1 MHRCRAVVG
10 SVVVVV
16 LVATTTSQSP
26 LAAAEAGAARGARR
40 SAPAVLAAYRSPFDL
55 ALVGSRWIV
64 TANATGDSVSLIDRA
79 AGRAVDERPVGARPT
94 SVAAVG
100 ADALL
105 VVASEAG
112 DVVRLEVRGD
122 RLVESGRLHVGFE
135 PRGVAVSADGS
146 VAFVTLAL
154 GERLVMFDPVSLALL
169 ETIEVGRLPRGVA
182 VSPDGKT
189 VAVACS
195 AGAEIVVVDVAAR
208 AVRSRHRF
216 HGINL
221 GDVRFSASG
230 GTVFFAWTYDAG
242 SHPSPGNI
250 RRGWVTGSRLG
261 RLDLGGTA
269 GDQGAGDAAGAA
281 VEDTLRGLT
290 LDVSGQA
297 VGDVAGLAL
306 VEGEGATADGAGP
319 GRRILITA
327 GGTHELV
334 WLRDP
339 DAVGPDDARQST
351 DRPLPYTQISGS
363 EVMDR
368 GLAVDR
374 GRFRRVELGGRP
386 LGIRVAADARRAFV
400 ANYLLDAV
408 QEVDLNTL
416 EIVRTIEL
424 DGGPNGGAAGD
435 VALDAHTAALVR
447 RGEAIFL
454 DARRSLDQ
462 WYSCHT
468 CHFEGGGNT
477 VTMDTLNDG
486 SSGTHKTVLPL
497 YRLAD
502 TGPWTWHGWQ
512 TDLEASLEKSLVE
525 TMQGPAPTAEDVD
538 AMAAY
543 LSALEPPPNPFREA
557 ADTGSAEAA
566 RGRDLFHSARAGCSD
581 CHGGPLFTSDAV
593 YDVGLGKPD
602 DRYRGH
608 SAPALAGVSRKT
620 LFLHHGRAK
629 SLEQVLTGLHS
640 PERAAGLEPLSADE
654 VRDLVAYLRTL

>member
-1 MHRCRAVVG
+1 MSWCRVLVGCVVC
-10 SVVVVV
+10 
-16 LVATTTSQSP
+16 VATTAQVP
-26 LAAAEAGAARGARR
+26 LTAADARGVQGTPR
-40 SAPAVLAAYRSPFDL
+40 SAPAALAAYRSPFDL
-55 ALVGSRWIV
+55 ALVGSRRLV
-64 TANATGDSVSLIDRA
+64 TVNATSDSVSLIDRE
-79 AGRAVDERPVGARPT
+79 AGRCVDERPVGARPT

-100 ADALL
+100 TDAVL

-122 RLVESGRLHVGFE
+122 RLVESARLHVGFE
-135 PRGVAVSADGS
+135 PRAVAVASDGAT
-146 VAFVTLAL
+146 AFVTLAL
-154 GERLVMFDPVSLALL
+154 GERLVMIDPVSLALV

-182 VSPDGKT
+182 VSPDGSA

-221 GDVRFSASG
+221 GDVRFAASG
-230 GTVFFAWTYDAG
+230 ETVFFAWTYDAG

-261 RLDLGGTA
+261 RLDLHDRTE
-269 GDQGAGDAAGAA
+269 AAG
-281 VEDTLRGLT
+281 EDTLRGLT

-306 VEGEGATADGAGP
+306 VEGAGATADGAGP

-327 GGTHELV
+327 GGTHELI
-334 WLRDP
+334 WLRDA
-339 DAVGPDDARQST
+339 DAVGPDEPRQSS
-351 DRPLPYTQISGS
+351 DPAHRPLPYTQISGS

-368 GLAVDR
+368 GLSVDQ
-374 GRFRRVELGGRP
+374 GRFRRLELGGRP
-386 LGIRVAADARRAFV
+386 LGIRIAADARRAFV
-400 ANYLLDAV
+400 ANYLLDVV
-408 QEVDLNTL
+408 QEIDLDSL
-416 EIVRTIEL
+416 EVVRTI
-424 DGGPNGGAAGD
+424 AIGD
-435 VALDAHTAALVR
+435 AKPDRADDRGSRGVEPDAHAALVR
-447 RGEAIFL
+447 RGETIFL

-512 TDLEASLEKSLVE
+512 TDLLASLEKSLVE
-525 TMQGPAPTAEDVD
+525 TMQGPAPSADDVE

-543 LSALEPPPNPFREA
+543 LSALETPPNPFREA
-557 ADTGSAEAA
+557 TDAPSAEAA
-566 RGRDLFHSARAGCSD
+566 RGRELFHSARAGCSD
-581 CHGGPLFTSDAV
+581 CHGGPHFTSDYV
-593 YDVGLGKPD
+593 HDVGLGKPD
-602 DRYRGH
+602 DRYRGF

>member
-10 SVVVVV
+10 SVVVV

-26 LAAAEAGAARGARR
+26 LAAAEAGAARGTRR

-100 ADALL
+100 ADSLL
-105 VVASEAG
+105 VVVSEAG

-281 VEDTLRGLT
+281 VEDALRGLT

-334 WLRDP
+334 WLRDA
-339 DAVGPDDARQST
+339 DADRGDEAAGAS

-386 LGIRVAADARRAFV
+386 LGIRIAADARRAFV

-416 EIVRTIEL
+416 EIVRSIPL
-424 DGGPNGGAAGD
+424 DHAVRPVPVGD
-435 VALDAHTAALVR
+435 VAADSHDAALVR

-557 ADTGSAEAA
+557 ADTGSAEVA

>member
-1 MHRCRAVVG
+1 
-10 SVVVVV
+10 
-16 LVATTTSQSP
+16 
-26 LAAAEAGAARGARR
+26 
-40 SAPAVLAAYRSPFDL
+40 
-55 ALVGSRWIV
+55 
-64 TANATGDSVSLIDRA
+64 
-79 AGRAVDERPVGARPT
+79 
-94 SVAAVG
+94 
-100 ADALL
+100 
-105 VVASEAG
+105 
-112 DVVRLEVRGD
+112 
-122 RLVESGRLHVGFE
+122 
-135 PRGVAVSADGS
+135 
-146 VAFVTLAL
+146 
-154 GERLVMFDPVSLALL
+154 
-169 ETIEVGRLPRGVA
+169 
-182 VSPDGKT
+182 
-189 VAVACS
+189 
-195 AGAEIVVVDVAAR
+195 
-208 AVRSRHRF
+208 
-216 HGINL
+216 
-221 GDVRFSASG
+221 
-230 GTVFFAWTYDAG
+230 VFFAWTYDAG

-269 GDQGAGDAAGAA
+269 GDQAAGDAAGAA
-281 VEDTLRGLT
+281 AEGTLRGLT

-297 VGDVAGLAL
+297 VGDVAGLAI

-334 WLRDP
+334 WLRDA
-339 DAVGPDDARQST
+339 DADRGDEAAGAS

-386 LGIRVAADARRAFV
+386 LGIRIAADARRAFV

-424 DGGPNGGAAGD
+424 NGGPGGGAVGD
-435 VALDAHTAALVR
+435 VALDAHAAALVR

-525 TMQGPAPTAEDVD
+525 TMQGPAPTAEDVE

-557 ADTGSAEAA
+557 ADTGSVEVA

>member
-1 MHRCRAVVG
+1 MSWCRVLGGCFVG
-10 SVVVVV
+10 
-16 LVATTTSQSP
+16 LATTWQAP
-26 LAAAEAGAARGARR
+26 LTAAEAGVARGPHR
-40 SAPAVLAAYRSPFDL
+40 SAPAVLAAYRSPCDL
-55 ALVGSRWIV
+55 ALVGSRWLV
-64 TANATGDSVSLIDRA
+64 TANATGDSVSLVDREA
-79 AGRAVDERPVGARPT
+79 SRAVDERPVGARPT

-100 ADALL
+100 ADAVL

-122 RLVESGRLHVGFE
+122 RLVESGRVHVGFE
-135 PRGVAVSADGS
+135 PRGVAVSPDGS

-154 GERLVMFDPVSLALL
+154 GERLVTFHPVSLALL
-169 ETIEVGRLPRGVA
+169 ETLEVGRLPRGVDVA
-182 VSPDGKT
+182 PDGKT

-195 AGAEIVVVDVAAR
+195 AGAEIVFVDVAAR

-221 GDVRFSASG
+221 GDVRFSAAG
-230 GTVFFAWTYDAG
+230 DTVYFAWTYDAG

-261 RLDLGGTA
+261 RLDLQGTA
-269 GDQGAGDAAGAA
+269 GDRAAGDAAGPTS
-281 VEDTLRGLT
+281 EGTLRGLT

-306 VEGEGATADGAGP
+306 VEEHAATAAGAHP

-334 WLRDP
+334 WLRDA
-339 DAVGPDDARQST
+339 DVGGPDDPRPSA

-368 GLAVDR
+368 GLAADR
-374 GRFRRVELGGRP
+374 GRFRRLELGGRP

-408 QEVDLNTL
+408 QEID
-416 EIVRTIEL
+416 
-424 DGGPNGGAAGD
+424 
-435 VALDAHTAALVR
+435 LDALEVVRSIPLDRAGRPAPVAAADSPAAALVR

-512 TDLEASLEKSLVE
+512 TDLRAALEKSLVE
-525 TMQGPAPTAEDVD
+525 TMQGPAPSADDVE

-557 ADTGSAEAA
+557 TDAA
-566 RGRDLFHSARAGCSD
+566 AAGRGRELFHSARAGCSD
-581 CHGGPLFTSDAV
+581 CHGGPHFTSDRV
-593 YDVGLGKPD
+593 HDVGLGKPD
-602 DRYRGH
+602 DRYRGF
-608 SAPALAGVSRKT
+608 SAPALAGVSRKNS
-620 LFLHHGRAK
+620 FLHHGRAR

-640 PERAAGLEPLSADE
+640 PERAAGLEPLSAAE

>member
-10 SVVVVV
+10 SFVVV
-16 LVATTTSQSP
+16 LVVAITSQSP
-26 LAAAEAGAARGARR
+26 PAATEAGAARGTRR

-64 TANATGDSVSLIDRA
+64 TVNATGDSVSLIDRA

-94 SVAAVG
+94 SVAAID

-135 PRGVAVSADGS
+135 PRGVAVSSDGS

-221 GDVRFSASG
+221 GDVRFPASG

-281 VEDTLRGLT
+281 VEDALRGLT

-416 EIVRTIEL
+416 EIVRTIEI
-424 DGGPNGGAAGD
+424 DGGPGGGAAGD
-435 VALDAHTAALVR
+435 VALDPNAAALVR

-468 CHFEGGGNT
+468 CHYEGGGNT

-512 TDLEASLEKSLVE
+512 TDLKASLAKSLVE

-543 LSALEPPPNPFREA
+543 LSAIEPPPNPFREA

-629 SLEQVLTGLHS
+629 SLEQVLTSLHS

>member
-1 MHRCRAVVG
+1 
-10 SVVVVV
+10 
-16 LVATTTSQSP
+16 
-26 LAAAEAGAARGARR
+26 
-40 SAPAVLAAYRSPFDL
+40 
-55 ALVGSRWIV
+55 
-64 TANATGDSVSLIDRA
+64 
-79 AGRAVDERPVGARPT
+79 
-94 SVAAVG
+94 
-100 ADALL
+100 
-105 VVASEAG
+105 
-112 DVVRLEVRGD
+112 
-122 RLVESGRLHVGFE
+122 
-135 PRGVAVSADGS
+135 
-146 VAFVTLAL
+146 
-154 GERLVMFDPVSLALL
+154 
-169 ETIEVGRLPRGVA
+169 VA

-195 AGAEIVVVDVAAR
+195 VGAEIVVVDVAAR
-208 AVRSRHRF
+208 AVRSRQRF

-281 VEDTLRGLT
+281 AEGTLRGLT

-306 VEGEGATADGAGP
+306 VEGANATADGAGP
-319 GRRILITA
+319 GRRVLITA
-327 GGTHELV
+327 GGTHELI
-334 WLRDP
+334 WLRDA
-339 DAVGPDDARQST
+339 DAVGPDDAQQST

-368 GLAVDR
+368 GLSVDR
-374 GRFRRVELGGRP
+374 GRFRRLELGGRP

-408 QEVDLNTL
+408 QEIDLDVF
-416 EIVRTIEL
+416 EVVRSIPL
-424 DGGPNGGAAGD
+424 DRAVRRVPADDAAAD
-435 VALDAHTAALVR
+435 PADPHDAALVR

-468 CHFEGGGNT
+468 CHYEGGGNT

-512 TDLEASLEKSLVE
+512 TDLRASLEKSLVE
-525 TMQGPAPTAEDVD
+525 TMQGPAPSADDVE

-543 LSALEPPPNPFREA
+543 LSALETPPNPFRDTTDA
-557 ADTGSAEAA
+557 AATEAA
-566 RGRDLFHSARAGCSD
+566 RGRELFHSARAGCSD
-581 CHGGPLFTSDAV
+581 CHGGPHFTSDHV
-593 YDVGLGKPD
+593 HDVGLGKPD
-602 DRYRGH
+602 DRYRGF

-654 VRDLVAYLRTL
+654 VQDLVAYLRTL

>member
-1 MHRCRAVVG
+1 MSRCR
-10 SVVVVV
+10 V
-16 LVATTTSQSP
+16 LVGCVVCVATAWQVSLT
-26 LAAAEAGAARGARR
+26 AADARSVQGVPR
-40 SAPAVLAAYRSPFDL
+40 SAPAALAAYRSPFDL
-55 ALVGSRWIV
+55 ALVGSRWLV
-64 TANATGDSVSLIDRA
+64 TANATSDSVSLVDRQS
-79 AGRAVDERPVGARPT
+79 GQVVDERPVGARPT

-100 ADALL
+100 TDAVL

-122 RLVESGRLHVGFE
+122 RLVESARLHVGFE
-135 PRGVAVSADGS
+135 PRAVAVAPDGS
-146 VAFVTLAL
+146 AAFVTLAL
-154 GERLVMFDPVSLALL
+154 GERLVMIDPVSLVLV

-182 VSPDGKT
+182 VSPDGRT

-195 AGAEIVVVDVAAR
+195 AGAEVVVVDVGAR

-221 GDVRFSASG
+221 GDVRFAASG
-230 GTVFFAWTYDAG
+230 KTVFFAWTYDAG

-261 RLDLGGTA
+261 RLDLHDDA
-269 GDQGAGDAAGAA
+269 EAAG
-281 VEDTLRGLT
+281 EDTLRGLT

-297 VGDVAGLAL
+297 VGDVAGMAL
-306 VEGEGATADGAGP
+306 VEGAGATADGAGP

-327 GGTHELV
+327 GGTHELI
-334 WLRDP
+334 WLRDA
-339 DAVGPDDARQST
+339 DAPGADAAAT
-351 DRPLPYTQISGS
+351 GTNRPLPYTQISGS

-368 GLAVDR
+368 GLAVDQ
-374 GRFRRVELGGRP
+374 GRFRRLELGGRP

-400 ANYLLDAV
+400 ANYLLDVV
-408 QEVDLNTL
+408 QEIDLDSL
-416 EIVRTIEL
+416 EVVRTIAISDAKPDRADDRGSRGVE
-424 DGGPNGGAAGD
+424 P
-435 VALDAHTAALVR
+435 DAHAALVR
-447 RGEAIFL
+447 RGETIFL

-497 YRLAD
+497 YHLAD

-512 TDLEASLEKSLVE
+512 TDLRASLEKSLVE
-525 TMQGPAPTAEDVD
+525 TMQGPAPSADDVE

-543 LSALEPPPNPFREA
+543 LTALETPPNPFREA
-557 ADTGSAEAA
+557 TDAPSAEAA

-581 CHGGPLFTSDAV
+581 CHGGPHFTSDEV
-593 YDVGLGKPD
+593 HDVGLGKPD
-602 DRYRGH
+602 DRYRGF
-608 SAPALAGVSRKT
+608 SAPALTGVSRKT
-620 LFLHHGRAK
+620 LFLHNGRAK

>member
-1 MHRCRAVVG
+1 MSWCRVLVGCVVC
-10 SVVVVV
+10 
-16 LVATTTSQSP
+16 VATTSQVP
-26 LAAAEAGAARGARR
+26 LTAADARGVQGMRR
-40 SAPAVLAAYRSPFDL
+40 SAPAALAAYRSPFDL
-55 ALVGSRWIV
+55 ALVGSRRLV
-64 TANATGDSVSLIDRA
+64 TVNATSDSVSLIDRE
-79 AGRAVDERPVGARPT
+79 AGRCVDERPVGARPT

-100 ADALL
+100 TDAVL

-122 RLVESGRLHVGFE
+122 RLVESARLHVGFE
-135 PRGVAVSADGS
+135 PRAVAVASDGAA
-146 VAFVTLAL
+146 AFVTLAL
-154 GERLVMFDPVSLALL
+154 GERLVMIDPVSLALV

-182 VSPDGKT
+182 VSPDGRT

-195 AGAEIVVVDVAAR
+195 AGAEVVVVDVGAR
-208 AVRSRHRF
+208 TVRSRHRF

-221 GDVRFSASG
+221 GDVRFAVSG
-230 GTVFFAWTYDAG
+230 ETVFFAWTYDAG

-261 RLDLGGTA
+261 RLDLHDDA
-269 GDQGAGDAAGAA
+269 EAAG
-281 VEDTLRGLT
+281 EDTLRGLT

-306 VEGEGATADGAGP
+306 VEDAGATADGAGP
-319 GRRILITA
+319 GRRILMTA
-327 GGTHELV
+327 GGTHELI
-334 WLRDP
+334 WLRDA
-339 DAVGPDDARQST
+339 DAPGADAAAT
-351 DRPLPYTQISGS
+351 GTNRPLPYTQISGS

-368 GLAVDR
+368 GLSVDR
-374 GRFRRVELGGRP
+374 GRFRRLELGGRP
-386 LGIRVAADARRAFV
+386 LGIRIAADARRAFV
-400 ANYLLDAV
+400 ANYLLDVV
-408 QEVDLNTL
+408 QEIDLDSL
-416 EIVRTIEL
+416 GVVRTIPVC
-424 DGGPNGGAAGD
+424 DAASTHGD
-435 VALDAHTAALVR
+435 QRAEGDSQRVSHAALVR

-512 TDLEASLEKSLVE
+512 TDLLASLEKSLVE
-525 TMQGPAPTAEDVD
+525 TMQGPAPSADDVE

-543 LSALEPPPNPFREA
+543 LSALETPPNPFREA
-557 ADTGSAEAA
+557 PDAPSADAA
-566 RGRDLFHSARAGCSD
+566 RGRELFHSARAGCSD
-581 CHGGPLFTSDAV
+581 CHGGPHFTSDEV
-593 YDVGLGKPD
+593 HDVGLGKPD
-602 DRYRGH
+602 DRYRGF

-620 LFLHHGRAK
+620 LFLHNGRAK

-640 PERAAGLEPLSADE
+640 PERAAGLQPLSADE